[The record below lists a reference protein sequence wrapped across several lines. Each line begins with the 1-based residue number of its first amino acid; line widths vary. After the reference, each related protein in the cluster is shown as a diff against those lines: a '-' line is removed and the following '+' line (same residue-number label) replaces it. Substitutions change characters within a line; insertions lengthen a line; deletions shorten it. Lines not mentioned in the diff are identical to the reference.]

1 MNVSRTRGP
10 VNAAANSILP
20 FINRRVRF
28 DNLQP
33 WLRVLNVQAQLERW
47 PVLDASRQGR
57 LGAISSATH
66 ERYEKEV

>member
-1 MNVSRTRGP
+1 MSRTPGP
-10 VNAAANSILP
+10 VNAAAKQHTSLLSTDGY
-20 FINRRVRF
+20 VF

-33 WLRVLNVQAQLERW
+33 WLRVSNVQVQLERS